1 MLQFVKNVRRQNQ
14 LGEDTQLVLEASE
27 LQLVETSW
35 ICSIQY
41 EHFYEAICYLKQLTP
56 KKPIL
61 VDQFRLF
68 FDEQQIVHC
77 KGCINNSS
85 LPRNPIILPK
95 HSKFVQLLI
104 KHIHLKN
111 FHSSVRDTLIYLR
124 EVIKGRQVVRSVIKS
139 CVLCKGGPIL
149 MVSDSISIDKLECRY

>member
-1 MLQFVKNVRRQNQ
+1 MQFVKNVRRQNQ
-14 LGEDTQLVLEASE
+14 LGEDTQLVLGANE
-27 LQLVETSW
+27 LQLAETSW
-35 ICSIQY
+35 IFSIQY

-68 FDEQQIVHC
+68 FDKQQIVRC

-85 LPRNPIILPK
+85 LPMETRNPIILPK
-95 HSKFVQLLI
+95 HSRFVQLLI

-124 EVIKGRQVVRSVIKS
+124 EKYWVIKGRQVVRSVINTS
-139 CVLCKGGPIL
+139 T
-149 MVSDSISIDKLECRY
+149 